1 MKGEGPNGGELE
13 LDRCEE
19 IRAAMLE
26 ASPAA
31 LRSGTDSDVGR
42 HLAECAACCR
52 LAGRLLTCNAALDR
66 MLAALAREFVATE
79 RTVTARRGKSRRR
92 ATSWG
97 AGIAAT
103 AAAASAAGLLLMRT
117 PVRMNPT
124 WWPSKAEFAPV
135 ADVRVDGDATTVFAS
150 RDHLVTVVWL
160 ENRGD
165 RGNRD
170 TPRDVEPVEPKE
182 MN

>member
-1 MKGEGPNGGELE
+1 MTREGSTSGETSAR
-13 LDRCEE
+13 RCAEM
-19 IRAAMLE
+19 RAAMLE
-26 ASPAA
+26 ASPAG
-31 LRSGTDSDVGR
+31 LRSKDSDIGR
-42 HLAECAACCR
+42 HLADCPACR
-52 LAGRLLTCNAALDR
+52 GLAGRLLTGNAALDR
-66 MLAALAREFVATE
+66 MLAALARESVATE
-79 RTVTARRGKSRRR
+79 RTATARRGKSRRK
-92 ATSWG
+92 AASWG

-103 AAAASAAGLLLMRT
+103 AAAASAAGLLLTRT

-124 WWPSKAEFAPV
+124 WWPSTAELAPV

-165 RGNRD
+165 RDNRD
-170 TPRDVEPVEPKE
+170 TPRDVEPVESKE